1 METKTEKKD
10 RTVLWVAIGCAIAG
24 GAISALAAYAGKPKD
39 TVTVTHKEETVVNHV
54 DARIDQIRA
63 TLDAGVSA
71 ISCNSSAYRTILTSS
86 TSTWTA
92 MSAASKAIEENDI
105 RIQNLTEKALES
117 IQEVLK
123 TGNQTGQTNA

>member
-1 METKTEKKD
+1 MEKKERED
-10 RTVLWVAIGCAIAG
+10 RTLLWVAVGCVIAG

-54 DARIDQIRA
+54 DGRIDQIRA
-63 TLDAGVSA
+63 ALEAGTKALSK
-71 ISCNSSAYRTILTSS
+71 NSEAYRTILTSP
-86 TSTWTA
+86 TSTWSA

-105 RIQNLTEKALES
+105 RIQNMTEKALDS

-123 TGNQTGQTNA
+123 TGNQTGQDNA